1 MSKVELWSKHLAL
14 SSLMLLYQWAV
25 ITWSVRGH
33 SISSIS
39 CSIVLN
45 CSEYFQSPWS
55 IRALSVMTRIT
66 ASEHLSHEN
75 AVLRFCKMKQDET
88 LRIIRCT
95 LVLLERWCEPGAR
108 CCCCH
113 KEPPAAPAAPAPPA
127 APFCPVYSAIF
138 LTLHLTAFCSNIFT
152 FLHSSASPQC
162 TTVTLIYLE
171 VGFIVKNLNSLSPV
185 SLKTRKNTNF
195 SNLWCI

>member
-66 ASEHLSHEN
+66 ASEHLTHEN

-88 LRIIRCT
+88 PRIIRCT
-95 LVLLERWCEPGAR
+95 FSFVGAVMWARCQVLLLSQGAS
-108 CCCCH
+108 CCPCCQ
-113 KEPPAAPAAPAPPA
+113 
-127 APFCPVYSAIF
+127 VYSAIF
-138 LTLHLTAFCSNIFT
+138 LTLHLTAFCSKIFT
-152 FLHSSASPQC
+152 FPHSSPSPQC

-185 SLKTRKNTNF
+185 SLKTRKNRNF